1 MRPIPKVVTVMGLLS
16 LALACSPNGEPA
28 ATTTVSTTTSTAATT
43 TTAGLDTRSIYEMLA
58 PSLAY
63 VEGVLGTGSG
73 IVIDDRHVLT
83 NLHVIWPGQRA
94 SLSFDNGDTFAEAQ
108 VVAVDWI
115 ADLALLEVDSELPAA
130 VELAESADVPI
141 GSEVYLIGYPADA
154 TVDPTPAITAGV
166 LSRERKWPEADITY
180 LQSDASIS
188 GGQSGGALVS
198 ETGEVIGISGLAIGE
213 GGLALSLS
221 SPDILVLLGAMNEGR
236 DIWSLGD
243 RLLDDLRGDPATTAM
258 LPNPFAEAV
267 FIFDGGFGDDVMFT
281 IDADKPSA
289 AYLVAP
295 DGFVE
300 FALEDTNE
308 ENEIEFELG
317 IDGPHFLSVLPVIDY
332 EVAVEIAT
340 ETDLIQMV
348 DPDHGRALAIGD
360 TTMGNTDYP
369 GDWDWFEM
377 QLTEGDEVTI
387 RVTSSSTDAGL
398 AIDYFGN
405 TEEEFVASD
414 SDSAG
419 GVLGLDA
426 EVSFTAPVTGNY
438 VISVIDESGSGPGGY
453 IITVKAD

>member
-1 MRPIPKVVTVMGLLS
+1 MRPIPKAVTVMGLLS

-28 ATTTVSTTTSTAATT
+28 TTTVSTTTSTAATT
-43 TTAGLDTRSIYEMLA
+43 TTAALDTRSIYEMLA

-83 NLHVIWPGQRA
+83 NLHVIWPGERA
-94 SLSFDNGDTFAEAQ
+94 SLSFDNGDTFEEAQ

-115 ADLALLEVDSELPAA
+115 ADLALLEVDSELPTA
-130 VELAESADVPI
+130 VELAEAAEVPI

-221 SPDILVLLGAMNEGR
+221 SSDILVLLSAMKEGR
-236 DIWSLGD
+236 DIWNLGD

-281 IDADKPSA
+281 INADKPSA
-289 AYLVAP
+289 AYVVAP

-300 FALEDTNE
+300 VALEDTGE
-308 ENEIEFELG
+308 ENEMEFELG

-340 ETDLIQMV
+340 ETDLIQMA
-348 DPDHGRALAIGD
+348 DPDHGRTLAMGD

-377 QLTEGDEVTI
+377 ELTEGDVVTI
-387 RVTSSSTDAGL
+387 RVTSSSTDAGI
-398 AIDYFGN
+398 AVDYFGN